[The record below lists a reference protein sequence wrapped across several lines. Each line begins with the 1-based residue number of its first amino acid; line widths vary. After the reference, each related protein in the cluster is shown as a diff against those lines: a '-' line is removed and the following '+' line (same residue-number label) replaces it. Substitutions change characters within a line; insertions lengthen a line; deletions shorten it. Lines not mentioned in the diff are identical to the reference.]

1 MNLTLTKL
9 LKGRKPKKIFL
20 LTEKESWRI
29 FIFHSTNSFIVT
41 HLGITKIICSMLE
54 SKRICVSLL
63 HLFNFIDID
72 SFTLEPLPTSFL
84 NLEFFIVLRS
94 SVKKW
99 PWFSS
104 TKFYLLIIIFYYG
117 YAVCDTVLCVNNG
130 RCRVFTISEFTFSC
144 FFNLCTTKGA
154 SSIFN
159 LLGKRV
165 CTLSKWEIEL
175 MFRIFCHGK
184 Y

>member
-1 MNLTLTKL
+1 MFLFIFSYVSFPVSKIPISFKITVTQYFLQVMTIL
-9 LKGRKPKKIFL
+9 LAALLIRTRTNVSCSSFKYSITAFRKQKKIFL

-41 HLGITKIICSMLE
+41 YLGITEIICSMLE

-94 SVKKW
+94 SVKK
-99 PWFSS
+99 
-104 TKFYLLIIIFYYG
+104 
-117 YAVCDTVLCVNNG
+117 
-130 RCRVFTISEFTFSC
+130 
-144 FFNLCTTKGA
+144 
-154 SSIFN
+154 
-159 LLGKRV
+159 
-165 CTLSKWEIEL
+165 
-175 MFRIFCHGK
+175 
-184 Y
+184 